1 MDVTES
7 LPDQLE
13 RKFWGSCYYDVQAD
27 LLLEQAINRMSL
39 EEQEKLSPIY
49 WADLIANIDRE
60 ITEAELFSFLLND
73 RQFRREETRK
83 EWESQY

>member
-1 MDVTES
+1 MDISTEIN
-7 LPDQLE
+7 QELE
-13 RKFWGSCYYDVQAD
+13 KKFWGSCYYDVQAD

-39 EEQEKLSPIY
+39 EEQERLSPIY
-49 WADLIANIDRE
+49 WADLIANIDRD